1 MHFYISCFLCETSK
15 FSFKL
20 HTEIATITGLLTY
33 EEFGSNFVLL
43 EQKLRNS
50 IISQTKNGGLKPWS
64 YTLIYHAFYAFVNVV
79 LPFLS

>member
-1 MHFYISCFLCETSK
+1 MTD
-15 FSFKL
+15 
-20 HTEIATITGLLTY
+20 LLTC
-33 EEFGSNFVLL
+33 EEFGPNFVLL
-43 EQKLRNS
+43 EQKLPNS